1 MPRIKPLQNH
11 ELDAA
16 TSTTLDAVGKKLGM
30 VPNLFATLAHAPAAL
45 NSYLGFS
52 DNLSNGVLTA
62 KQREI
67 VALAVAQ
74 YNQCQYC
81 LSAHSLMGKGAGLSE
96 NDIVKARNGSASEAL
111 NHTIAAFARDVVES
125 RGVIPDE
132 DFNAYAGQGLTHALM
147 VEIIANVALN
157 LLTNYINHLAD
168 TEIDFP
174 VVDLVNQEVA

>member
-1 MPRIKPLQNH
+1 M
-11 ELDAA
+11 
-16 TSTTLDAVGKKLGM
+16 
-30 VPNLFATLAHAPAAL
+30 
-45 NSYLGFS
+45 
-52 DNLSNGVLTA
+52 
-62 KQREI
+62 
-67 VALAVAQ
+67 
-74 YNQCQYC
+74 
-81 LSAHSLMGKGAGLSE
+81 
-96 NDIVKARNGSASEAL
+96 
-111 NHTIAAFARDVVES
+111 VES